1 MSFFIVLLLFYKI
14 NLVAKKILLPLHSFN
29 ERTLSDVSEKGQ
41 FLPTLSQQY
50 GSVFERK
57 FFKKVEIKFGE
68 KKKVTTFALPN
79 EMRVL
84 KRAGLGSS

>member
-1 MSFFIVLLLFYKI
+1 LKVALTFALPNIKQVFYTM
-14 NLVAKKILLPLHSFN
+14 
-29 ERTLSDVSEKGQ
+29 RGQ

-50 GSVFERK
+50 VSVFERK

-68 KKKVTTFALPN
+68 KKKVATFALPN

-84 KRAGLGSS
+84 KRTGLGSS